1 MPPTAP
7 PAMCRAGCPRRARH
21 FRHRRDRRGF
31 AAPVRETPGRRRSAR
46 RAAWCARA
54 ASHPAAPRGLPPS
67 AISTAATPRV
77 PARRGRSCRSRRR
90 GRRRSIPGAGHSC
103 TWRISQ
109 IRGGRLLRAP
119 LRRDLL
125 SQPAGPAAEK
135 NERRSVPMT
144 TTALITGATSG
155 IGRAAA
161 DKLAQSG
168 VHVMVAGRNVERGEK
183 TIAEIR
189 AAGGKADFISSDLR
203 DAASARAVARKAVE
217 LGGGHVDILIN
228 NAGIFPFGPTHETSE
243 ESFDDVYALNVKAP
257 YFLVAE
263 LAPLMAQRG
272 KGAIV
277 NVSTMVADYGA
288 AGLSLYGSSK
298 AAINLLTK
306 AWTAEY
312 GPKGVRVNAVSPGPT
327 RTEGT
332 AAMGD
337 ALQLL
342 AAQAPAGRPAAAEE
356 IAEAIVFLA
365 SDRASFVQGAIL
377 PVDGGRTA
385 V

>member
-1 MPPTAP
+1 M
-7 PAMCRAGCPRRARH
+7 
-21 FRHRRDRRGF
+21 
-31 AAPVRETPGRRRSAR
+31 
-46 RAAWCARA
+46 
-54 ASHPAAPRGLPPS
+54 
-67 AISTAATPRV
+67 
-77 PARRGRSCRSRRR
+77 
-90 GRRRSIPGAGHSC
+90 
-103 TWRISQ
+103 
-109 IRGGRLLRAP
+109 
-119 LRRDLL
+119 
-125 SQPAGPAAEK
+125 
-135 NERRSVPMT
+135 

-155 IGRAAA
+155 IGRATAE
-161 DKLAQSG
+161 KLAQLG
-168 VHVMVAGRNVERGEK
+168 IHVMVVGRNVERGEK
-183 TIAEIR
+183 TIGEIR

-203 DAASARAVARKAVE
+203 DAASARAVARKAIA
-217 LGGGHVDILIN
+217 LGGGRVDILIN
-228 NAGIFPFGPTHETSE
+228 NAGMFPFGPTHEMSE
-243 ESFDDVYALNVKAP
+243 DSFDDVYALNVKAP

-263 LAPLMAQRG
+263 LGPLMAQRG

-277 NVSTMVADYGA
+277 NLSTMVAGYGA

-306 AWTAEY
+306 AWAAEY

-337 ALQLL
+337 GLQQL
-342 AAQAPAGRPAAAEE
+342 AAQAPAGRPAAPEE
-356 IAEAIVFLA
+356 IAEAIMFLV